1 MDAPQTPG
9 EQLKSARYV
18 YRRAAPRF
26 LAAALDAAGPFIFS
40 RKKHASR
47 PADFAHIAVIRV
59 DQIGDIVL
67 AVPFLRALRLRYPK
81 SRITFVTTGAG
92 QALLRDRKD
101 LAEVMVFDAPWFR
114 GDRGVLQAMRDLRL
128 LLKTLAPDAVVD
140 LRGDVRHLWSAR
152 RALSHAWIEGYG
164 ITGGGFLADHAP
176 APEAG
181 VHASLKNFAFMDV
194 ARPSGLPVLNEP
206 IAAQPLNRR
215 VTDLL
220 PPKTG
225 PWVAF
230 HIGAGADSKRWPE
243 THWKR
248 LAERVSR
255 ETAARII
262 WIGDRD
268 ADDRARIILSML
280 TPEDRLRST
289 VLCHLAGLGELGTLL
304 EACDLLVSHDSGP
317 AHVAATRSLPTLV
330 LFSGANDPEEW
341 RPLNPRAQLMTHPAA
356 CAPCGL
362 KVCSQPSHICMEGIS
377 PDTVF
382 ERIKE
387 RLV

>member
-1 MDAPQTPG
+1 MDAAQAPVHP
-9 EQLKSARYV
+9 LKNSRYV

-26 LAAALDAAGPFIFS
+26 LASVLDAAGPWLYPRV
-40 RKKHASR
+40 RKPR
-47 PADFAHIAVIRV
+47 PAHFAHIAVIRV

-67 AVPFLRALRLRYPK
+67 AVPFLRALRLRHPR
-81 SRITFVTTGAG
+81 SRITFITTGAG
-92 QALLRDRKD
+92 QALLRDRTE
-101 LAEVMVFDAPWFR
+101 LAELRVFDAPWFR

-152 RALSHAWIEGYG
+152 RALPHAWIEGYG

-176 APEAG
+176 QAEDG
-181 VHASLKNFAFMDV
+181 LHASLKNFAFMDV
-194 ARPSGLPVLNEP
+194 ARPSAPPVLNEP
-206 IAAQPLNRR
+206 IGAQPLNRR

-225 PWVAF
+225 PWIAF

-243 THWKR
+243 SHWKR

-255 ETAARII
+255 ETDARIL

-268 ADDRARIILSML
+268 ADDRARIVLSL
-280 TPEDRLRST
+280 LSPEDRVRST
-289 VLCHLAGLGELGTLL
+289 VIGHLAGLGELGTLL

-317 AHVAATRSLPTLV
+317 VHVAATRSLPTLV
-330 LFSGANDPEEW
+330 LFSGANRTSEW
-341 RPLNPRAQLMTHPAA
+341 SPLNPRASVMTHSVP
-356 CAPCGL
+356 CAPCAL
-362 KVCSQPSHICMEGIS
+362 KVCSQASHLCMEGIR

-382 ERIKE
+382 DRV
-387 RLV
+387 RGLLS